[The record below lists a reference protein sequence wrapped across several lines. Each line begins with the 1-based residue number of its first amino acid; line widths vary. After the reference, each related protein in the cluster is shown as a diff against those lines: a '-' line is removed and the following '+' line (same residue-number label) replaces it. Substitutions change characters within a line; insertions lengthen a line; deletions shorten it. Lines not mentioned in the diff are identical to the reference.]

1 MIFFH
6 PHKTVDTLVSF
17 LPDNPV
23 IVEAGS
29 FDGNDTNK
37 MAIKWPNGAIHAF
50 EPVPEILLRLKTNTA
65 KHSHIS
71 YHPYAL
77 SNSDKSA
84 LFYVS
89 EKPTRPGV
97 ASQAGSLH
105 QPKERL
111 KVSPLI
117 FPRTIMVNTIPLP
130 EWAQQN
136 NIGHIDLLWLDTQ
149 GHELAI
155 LQAAGSFLNNIR
167 VVLAEVSFIES
178 YEKQPLYAD
187 VVAWMTHHGFEL
199 IGCDFENQT
208 KTFFGN
214 ALFVNKSYP
223 ARK

>member
-1 MIFFH
+1 
-6 PHKTVDTLVSF
+6 
-17 LPDNPV
+17 
-23 IVEAGS
+23 
-29 FDGNDTNK
+29 
-37 MAIKWPNGAIHAF
+37 MAIRWPNAAIHAF

-65 KHSHIS
+65 KHCHIS

-77 SNSDKSA
+77 SDSNKPA

-89 EKPTRPGV
+89 EKPTRPGI

-117 FPRTIMVNTIPLP
+117 FPRTLMVNTISLP
-130 EWAQQN
+130 EWAERN
-136 NIGHIDLLWLDTQ
+136 NINHIDLLWLDTQ
-149 GHELAI
+149 GHELTI
-155 LQAAGSFLNNIR
+155 LQAATSFLKNIR

-187 VVAWMTHHGFEL
+187 VVDWMAQQGFEL
-199 IGCDFENQT
+199 VGCDFENQT

-214 ALFVNKSYP
+214 ALFVNKAYSSQ
-223 ARK
+223 